1 MGTDIYC
8 YVEQR
13 IDENRWEEVK
23 FGPAIFDWRSYR
35 LFGWLAGV
43 RNYSCVGPLVP
54 PRGLPSDRCFISE
67 FRDSYYYTPTW
78 YLLSE
83 LLAVNYSQTI
93 EDLRTTVRYDNVI
106 DGACTGLPG
115 EGRFESLEQFLG
127 EKYIG
132 DLKRLV
138 ERARAIN
145 CPTDQMRLV
154 MWFDC

>member
-13 IDENRWEEVK
+13 IDENLWEEVK

-54 PRGLPSDRCFISE
+54 PRGMPSDSCFT
-67 FRDSYYYTPTW
+67 FPSYDCYHTPTW

-83 LLAVNYSQTI
+83 LLAVDYSQTV
-93 EDLRTTVRYDNVI
+93 EDLRTTVCYGNVI
-106 DGACTGLPG
+106 DGGCTGLPG
-115 EGRFESLEQFLG
+115 EGLKQTLAYFLG
-127 EKYIG
+127 EQYIK
-132 DLKRLV
+132 DLARLL
-138 ERARAIN
+138 ERSRAIN